1 MAGLK
6 KMIKQQSKIAI
17 IGAGISGLA
26 CATTLQNAGLD
37 VTIFEKSR
45 GVSGRMSTRVNNKW
59 QCDHG
64 AQYFTASNAQF
75 AAEVHRWQEAGVAKL
90 WQPRLQMFDGI
101 KFTDKTSLKYR
112 YVGIPRQTSPAKFL
126 AQNLN
131 LLASTT
137 INKVELISN
146 QWQLSS
152 KEHGQLNH
160 VFDVLIIAMP
170 SPQAKVLMEPSAP
183 KIAKIAASVVMQG
196 CWSLMCCFNNQLELP
211 FDGLFVQN
219 SLLSWV
225 ARDNAKPSR
234 ALYNTAYSEIW
245 VLHAS
250 SEWSEIYIDENAD
263 IVAEKM
269 ITEFVKI
276 GGSIPQSYTTHLW
289 RYADCANYSS
299 LGYIW
304 DSSLNVGLCGD
315 WLNGGKVQG
324 AWLSGQLLAEHFLK
338 TET

>member
-1 MAGLK
+1 
-6 KMIKQQSKIAI
+6 MIKQQSKIAV

-26 CATTLQNAGLD
+26 CATTLQNAGLE
-37 VTIFEKSR
+37 VTVFEKSR
-45 GVSGRMSTRVNNKW
+45 GVSGRMSTRVNNQW

-64 AQYFTASNAQF
+64 AQYFTASNPQF
-75 AAEVHRWQEAGVAKL
+75 AAEVQRWHEAGVAKL
-90 WQPRLQMFDGI
+90 WQPRLQAFDGV

-112 YVGIPRQTSPAKFL
+112 YVGVPRQTSPAKFL

-137 INKVELISN
+137 INKVELIDN

-160 VFDVLIIAMP
+160 VFDALILAMP
-170 SPQAKVLMEPSAP
+170 SPQAKVLLESSAP
-183 KIAKIAASVVMQG
+183 KLAKVAASVVMQG
-196 CWSLMCCFNNQLELP
+196 CWSLMCCFNNKLELP

-234 ALYNTAYSEIW
+234 TLYNTAYSEIW

-250 SEWSEIYIDENAD
+250 SEWSEIHIDENAD

-269 ITEFVKI
+269 ITEFIKL
-276 GGSIPQSYTTHLW
+276 GGSIPQAYTTHLW
-289 RYADCANYSS
+289 RYADCANYST

-304 DSSLNVGLCGD
+304 DNAIHVGLCGD

-324 AWLSGQLLAEHFLK
+324 AWLSGQLLAEQLLQ

>member
-1 MAGLK
+1 
-6 KMIKQQSKIAI
+6 MIKQQSKIAI

-75 AAEVHRWQEAGVAKL
+75 ASEVHRWQEAGVAKL

-137 INKVELISN
+137 INKVELINN

-152 KEHGQLNH
+152 KEHGPLNH
-160 VFDVLIIAMP
+160 VFDVLIFAMP
-170 SPQAKVLMEPSAP
+170 SPQAKVLLEPSAP
-183 KIAKIAASVVMQG
+183 KLAKIAASVVMQG

-289 RYADCANYSS
+289 RYADCANYST

-324 AWLSGQLLAEHFLK
+324 AWLSGQLLAEQLLK

>member
-1 MAGLK
+1 
-6 KMIKQQSKIAI
+6 MIKQQSKIAV

-26 CATTLQNAGLD
+26 CATTLQNAGLE
-37 VTIFEKSR
+37 VTVFEKSR
-45 GVSGRMSTRVNNKW
+45 GVSGRMSTRVNNQW

-64 AQYFTASNAQF
+64 AQYFTASNPQF
-75 AAEVHRWQEAGVAKL
+75 AAEVQRWNEAGVAKL
-90 WQPRLQMFDGI
+90 WQPRLQMFDGV
-101 KFTDKTSLKYR
+101 KFTNKTSLKHR
-112 YVGIPRQTSPAKFL
+112 YVGVPQQTSPAKFL

-131 LLASTT
+131 LRASTT
-137 INKVELISN
+137 INKVELIDN

-152 KEHGQLNH
+152 KEHGQLTH
-160 VFDVLIIAMP
+160 VFDALILAMP
-170 SPQAKVLMEPSAP
+170 SPQAKILLESSAP
-183 KIAKIAASVVMQG
+183 KLAKVAASVVMQG
-196 CWSLMCCFNNQLELP
+196 CWSLMCCFNNKLELP

-234 ALYNTAYSEIW
+234 ALYNSAYSEIW

-250 SEWSEIYIDENAD
+250 SEWSEIHIDENAD

-269 ITEFVKI
+269 ITEFIKL

-289 RYADCANYSS
+289 RYADCANYST

-304 DSSLNVGLCGD
+304 DNAKYVGLCGD

-324 AWLSGQLLAEHFLK
+324 AWLSGQLLAEQLLK
-338 TET
+338 T